1 MIVKNLNKSL
11 IDFRNN
17 INIKKLLQM
26 KILKKVADIV
36 EKILDL
42 KY

>member
-26 KILKKVADIV
+26 KILKKVANIV